1 MRRTEWAIAVGI
13 GLALLVG
20 GGAGASEGASDSVW
34 LPDGDCSLALGGFA
48 DRDPVGL
55 AMDRAL
61 SVGEG
66 NLLAQVTAGT
76 EPRATDPAATPAPR
90 TARRWGGDPRRYF
103 SGAFVG
109 LLSHETGHLIANCA
123 QDTDPFLMSVHYGF
137 IPFFTIEPGRRLTNH
152 EHYLT
157 SSAGFNAQHLTN
169 EWLLV
174 KHPRLRDEDEPFL
187 QGLATFNFW
196 LTMGYAATAFA
207 RSGPNERDTKGMA
220 DSLGWNETYV
230 GLLIL
235 TPTILD
241 TYRYQHPDCKWARTA
256 SRLSKLL
263 AIGLAAKAH

>member
-1 MRRTEWAIAVGI
+1 MRRTEWTIAVSI
-13 GLALLVG
+13 GLLLLLG
-20 GGAGASEGASDSVW
+20 GGAEVSADPSASVG
-34 LPDGDCSLALGGFA
+34 LPGDCSLTLGGFA

-55 AMDRAL
+55 AVDQAL
-61 SVGEG
+61 SAGDG
-66 NLLAQVTAGT
+66 ALLAEATAGT
-76 EPRATDPAATPAPR
+76 EPSHTGPAVPPAARPN
-90 TARRWGGDPRRYF
+90 RRWGGNPGQYF

-109 LLSHETGHLIANCA
+109 LLSHETGHLIANYA

-137 IPFFTIEPGRRLTNH
+137 IPFFTIEPGRHLTNH

-157 SSAGFNAQHLTN
+157 SSAGFNAQHLVN

-174 KHPRLRDEDEPFL
+174 KHPHLSDEDEPFL
-187 QGLATFNFW
+187 RGLATFNFW

-207 RSGPNERDTKGMA
+207 RTGPNERDTKGMA

-235 TPTILD
+235 APTILD
-241 TYRYQHPDCKWARTA
+241 TYRYKHPDCKWARTA

-263 AIGLAAKAH
+263 VIGLAAKAH